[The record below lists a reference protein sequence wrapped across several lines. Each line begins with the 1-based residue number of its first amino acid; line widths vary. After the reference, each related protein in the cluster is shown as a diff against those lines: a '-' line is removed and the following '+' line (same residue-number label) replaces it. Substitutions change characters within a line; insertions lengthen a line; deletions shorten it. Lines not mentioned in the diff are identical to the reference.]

1 MASGEQKLGELAQQT
16 STLSLHESP
25 PLLAN
30 LPQEIIEEVLARL
43 PVECLLR
50 FRCVSKS
57 WLALITS
64 HYFVNTHL
72 DVCKNKH
79 ESGRN
84 RLFLI
89 ASFSGLGKICSI
101 SSIVPENSSPT
112 LIELS
117 RFSKS
122 PCRSPR
128 ILGSCNGLLCLS
140 TVNFKLMLWSPST
153 RKSVEFPD
161 SFIQTSSGCYIRY
174 GFGYD
179 ERTNDYK
186 VVKMFSF
193 EKNGGRHEN
202 KVKVYSLRANSWTM
216 MSGFSSAYIY
226 GKCGVFLN
234 GAIHW
239 EIRDTHVSN
248 SNSNTAS
255 WEIVALDLGSERYR
269 TMALPSAENGKFY
282 WTLGVSR
289 GCLLACCIYYTKRT
303 HLWVMKEYGVVA
315 SWTKVASITL
325 SDDHR
330 GYITVLHMTENCE
343 EVLLKLGT
351 QLALYNS
358 RNGSFKHVE
367 CVATPRTIEV
377 QSATYDESLALLDMG
392 QDSQI

>member
-1 MASGEQKLGELAQQT
+1 MASGEQRLGQLAQQT

-25 PLLAN
+25 SPLAN
-30 LPQEIIEEVLARL
+30 LPQEIIAEVLARL

-57 WLALITS
+57 WLALIST
-64 HYFVNTHL
+64 HHFVNTHL
-72 DVCKNKH
+72 HVCKNKH
-79 ESGRN
+79 ESSRN

-112 LIELS
+112 LVELS

-140 TVNFKLMLWSPST
+140 TVHFKLILWNPST
-153 RKSVEFPD
+153 RKSREFPD
-161 SFIQTSSGCYIRY
+161 SFIQTKSGCYIRY

-202 KVKVYSLRANSWTM
+202 IVKAYSLRANSWTM

-239 EIRDTHVSN
+239 EIRDTD
-248 SNSNTAS
+248 S
-255 WEIVALDLGSERYR
+255 WDIVALDLGTERYR
-269 TMALPSAENGKFY
+269 TMALPRAENGKFY

-289 GCLLACCIYYTKRT
+289 GCLLACCFYYPKRT
-303 HLWVMKEYGVVA
+303 HLWVMKEYGVA
-315 SWTKVASITL
+315 ESWTKVVSFTL
-325 SDDHR
+325 SDHHR
-330 GYITVLHMTENCE
+330 GYITVLHMSENGE

-351 QLALYNS
+351 QLAVYNS

-367 CVATPRTIEV
+367 CVASPRTIEV
-377 QSATYDESLALLDMG
+377 QSATYDESLALLDIG
-392 QDSQI
+392 HDSQI